1 MNKIPVLIATRNA
14 HKAKE
19 IARILP
25 APYEVHTMA
34 EYPDIPDPVENGT
47 TFAANAAIKAE
58 SVSARV
64 PGLVVADDSGIC
76 VDLLNGAPGV
86 MSARFCGEHG
96 KDDENNRKLLR
107 ELAALPGQA
116 PYKAHYACAIS
127 LAEGGR
133 RLPPS
138 SAPWRGRLPSIP
150 PVPAA
155 SGMTPLHPGRLQLH
169 HGPAHPGAEG
179 FHLPPRP
186 RPAEARPI
194 PGWMGALTICLQCVV
209 HEIGPPERPVS
220 YQKSMDFAILATPS
234 EA

>member
-25 APYEVHTMA
+25 TPYEVHTMA

-116 PYKAHYACAIS
+116 PYKAHYACVIS
-127 LAEGGR
+127 LAQDGKEIASFPGTVEGQITLTPTGTGGFGYDPLFIPDGYKCTMAQLTAEEKDAISHR
-133 RLPPS
+133 ARALRL
-138 SAPWRGRLPSIP
+138 
-150 PVPAA
+150 
-155 SGMTPLHPGRLQLH
+155 
-169 HGPAHPGAEG
+169 
-179 FHLPPRP
+179 
-186 RPAEARPI
+186 
-194 PGWMGALTICLQCVV
+194 
-209 HEIGPPERPVS
+209 
-220 YQKSMDFAILATPS
+220 LADYL
-234 EA
+234 ANR

>member
-76 VDLLNGAPGV
+76 VDVLNGAPGV

-116 PYKAHYACAIS
+116 PYKAHYACVIS
-127 LAEGGR
+127 LAQDG
-133 RLPPS
+133 
-138 SAPWRGRLPSIP
+138 
-150 PVPAA
+150 
-155 SGMTPLHPGRLQLH
+155 
-169 HGPAHPGAEG
+169 
-179 FHLPPRP
+179 
-186 RPAEARPI
+186 
-194 PGWMGALTICLQCVV
+194 
-209 HEIGPPERPVS
+209 HEIASFPGTVEGQITLNPTGTGGFGYDPLFIPDGYKCTMAQLTAEE
-220 YQKSMDFAILATPS
+220 KDAISHRARALRLLADYL
-234 EA
+234 ANH

>member
-1 MNKIPVLIATRNA
+1 MTTIPVLIATRNA

-34 EYPDIPDPVENGT
+34 EHPEIPDPVEDGT

-58 SVSARV
+58 AVSARV

-76 VDLLNGAPGV
+76 VDVLNGAPGV

-116 PYKAHYACAIS
+116 PFKAHYACVIS
-127 LAEGGR
+127 LAQDGKEIASFPGTVEGQITLNPTGTGGFGYDPLFIPDGYKCTMAQLTAEEKDAISHR
-133 RLPPS
+133 ARALRL
-138 SAPWRGRLPSIP
+138 
-150 PVPAA
+150 
-155 SGMTPLHPGRLQLH
+155 
-169 HGPAHPGAEG
+169 
-179 FHLPPRP
+179 
-186 RPAEARPI
+186 
-194 PGWMGALTICLQCVV
+194 
-209 HEIGPPERPVS
+209 
-220 YQKSMDFAILATPS
+220 LADYL
-234 EA
+234 ANH

>member
-1 MNKIPVLIATRNA
+1 MNKIPVLIATKNA

-127 LAEGGR
+127 LAVGGR
-133 RLPPS
+133 EIASFHGTVEGQITLNPTGTGGFGYDPLFIPDGFNCTM
-138 SAPWRGRLPSIP
+138 AQLTPEQKDSISHR
-150 PVPAA
+150 ARA
-155 SGMTPLHPGRLQLH
+155 LQ
-169 HGPAHPGAEG
+169 
-179 FHLPPRP
+179 
-186 RPAEARPI
+186 
-194 PGWMGALTICLQCVV
+194 
-209 HEIGPPERPVS
+209 
-220 YQKSMDFAILATPS
+220 KLAQFL
-234 EA
+234 ADGVR

>member
-25 APYEVHTMA
+25 EPYEVHTM
-34 EYPDIPDPVENGT
+34 EEHPDIPDPVENGA
-47 TFAANAAIKAE
+47 TFAANAAIKAQ

-64 PGLVVADDSGIC
+64 HGLVVADDSGIC

-86 MSARFCGEHG
+86 MSARFSGEHG

-133 RLPPS
+133 EIASFLGTVEGQITLNPTGTGGFGYDPLFIPDGFNCTM
-138 SAPWRGRLPSIP
+138 AQLTPEQKDSISHR
-150 PVPAA
+150 ARA
-155 SGMTPLHPGRLQLH
+155 LQKL
-169 HGPAHPGAEG
+169 
-179 FHLPPRP
+179 
-186 RPAEARPI
+186 ARFL
-194 PGWMGALTICLQCVV
+194 GKKG
-209 HEIGPPERPVS
+209 
-220 YQKSMDFAILATPS
+220 
-234 EA
+234 

>member
-34 EYPDIPDPVENGT
+34 EYPDIPDPVEDGT

-133 RLPPS
+133 EIASFLGTVEGQITLNPTGTGGFGYDPLFIPDGFNCTM
-138 SAPWRGRLPSIP
+138 AQLTPEQKDSISHR
-150 PVPAA
+150 ARA
-155 SGMTPLHPGRLQLH
+155 LQKL
-169 HGPAHPGAEG
+169 AQFLA
-179 FHLPPRP
+179 
-186 RPAEARPI
+186 
-194 PGWMGALTICLQCVV
+194 GWV
-209 HEIGPPERPVS
+209 R
-220 YQKSMDFAILATPS
+220 
-234 EA
+234 

>member
-127 LAEGGR
+127 LAEDGREIASFLGTVEGQITLNPTGTGGFGYDP
-133 RLPPS
+133 LFIPDGFNCTMAQLTPEQKD
-138 SAPWRGRLPSIP
+138 SISHR
-150 PVPAA
+150 ARA
-155 SGMTPLHPGRLQLH
+155 LQKL
-169 HGPAHPGAEG
+169 AQ
-179 FHLPPRP
+179 FLT
-186 RPAEARPI
+186 
-194 PGWMGALTICLQCVV
+194 GWV
-209 HEIGPPERPVS
+209 R
-220 YQKSMDFAILATPS
+220 
-234 EA
+234 

>member
-107 ELAALPGQA
+107 ELVALPGQA
-116 PYKAHYACAIS
+116 PYKAHYACVIS
-127 LAEGGR
+127 LAQDGKEIASFSGTVEGQITLTPTGTGGFGYDPLFIPDGYKCTMAQLTAEEKDAISHR
-133 RLPPS
+133 ARALRL
-138 SAPWRGRLPSIP
+138 
-150 PVPAA
+150 
-155 SGMTPLHPGRLQLH
+155 
-169 HGPAHPGAEG
+169 
-179 FHLPPRP
+179 
-186 RPAEARPI
+186 
-194 PGWMGALTICLQCVV
+194 
-209 HEIGPPERPVS
+209 
-220 YQKSMDFAILATPS
+220 LADYL
-234 EA
+234 ANR